1 MKYESEYGRHC
12 CQTDHLLEVA
22 VGWRR
27 APLFHR
33 VCVAVAA
40 PAADAGNGDAVRRDA
55 RIEVVDGQRL
65 EAGAQLVGRQG
76 DDDGRVEEAG
86 LFFRL
91 DKNNRLQLFS

>member
-91 DKNNRLQLFS
+91 DKNNWLQLFS